1 VNLRHLE
8 AFVAVARQG
17 GFTRA
22 ADRLCLTQPTVSGQI
37 KELEEELGLTL
48 FHRFP
53 RRVEL
58 TEAGERLLPRA
69 EEVLR
74 ARDRLLEEAA
84 AYQGLAIG
92 TLQVHASTIPGEYLL
107 PAFLARFKRGH
118 PGVRVILRVADSGD
132 VVRRVQSGEAE
143 VGVVGERGG
152 EDGLAYRRLWRDR
165 VGLFAPAGWNLP
177 PVVPPR
183 ALGDLPVVLREP
195 GSGTRRAV
203 ERALGP
209 RVRRLRVVAEFGSTA
224 AVLEAVRAGI
234 GAGFVSER
242 AAAAWVEAGR
252 IAAVAVEGVL
262 PVERWFYAV
271 WDPRRTPGPAAEAF
285 LRLLEG
291 SAEPSPPHP

>member
-1 VNLRHLE
+1 MNFRHLE

-48 FHRFP
+48 FHRLP
-53 RRVEL
+53 RTVEL
-58 TEAGERLLPRA
+58 TEAGKHLLPRA

-74 ARDRLLEEAA
+74 ARDRLLEAA
-84 AYQGLAIG
+84 AAHRGLVVG

-107 PAFLARFKRGH
+107 PAFLARFKREH
-118 PGVRVILRVADSGD
+118 PGVRVVLRVADTAD
-132 VVRRVQSGEAE
+132 VVRRVQNGEAE
-143 VGVVGERGG
+143 IGVVGERGDG
-152 EDGLAYRRLWRDR
+152 DGLAYQKLWRDR

-183 ALGDLPVVLREP
+183 ALEGLPVVLREA

-209 RVRRLRVVAEFGSTA
+209 RMRGLRVVAEFGSTA
-224 AVLEAVRAGI
+224 AVIEAVRAGI

-252 IAAVAVEGVL
+252 IDAVAVEGVL
-262 PVERWFYAV
+262 PVERWFWAV
-271 WDPRRTPGPAAEAF
+271 WDPRRTPGPAATAF
-285 LRLLEG
+285 LRLLEE
-291 SAEPSPPHP
+291 SAEPHGA

>member
-1 VNLRHLE
+1 MNFRHLE

-37 KELEEELGLTL
+37 KELEEELGLVL
-48 FHRFP
+48 FHRLP
-53 RRVEL
+53 RSVEL

-74 ARDRLLEEAA
+74 ARDRMLEEAA
-84 AYQGLAIG
+84 AHRGLVAG
-92 TLQVHASTIPGEYLL
+92 TLQVHASTIPGEYVL
-107 PAFLARFKRGH
+107 PAFLARFKREH
-118 PGVRVILRVADSGD
+118 PGVRVVLRVADTAD
-132 VVRRVQSGEAE
+132 VIRRVRRGEAE
-143 VGVVGERGG
+143 IGVVGERGG
-152 EDGLAYRRLWRDR
+152 GDGLAYHRLWSDR
-165 VGLFAPAGWNLP
+165 VGLFAPAGWSLP
-177 PVVPPR
+177 SVVPPR
-183 ALGDLPVVLREP
+183 TLEDLPLVLREP

-203 ERALGP
+203 ERALGGIAE
-209 RVRRLRVVAEFGSTA
+209 RLRVVAEFGSTA

-242 AAAAWVEAGR
+242 AAAAWVETGR

-262 PVERWFYAV
+262 PLERWFYAV

-285 LRLLEG
+285 LRLLEE
-291 SAEPSPPHP
+291 SAEPCRGG